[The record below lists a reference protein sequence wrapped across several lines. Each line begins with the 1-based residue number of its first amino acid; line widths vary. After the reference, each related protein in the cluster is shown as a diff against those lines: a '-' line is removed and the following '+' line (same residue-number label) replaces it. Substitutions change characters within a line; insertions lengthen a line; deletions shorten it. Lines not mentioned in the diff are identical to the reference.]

1 MAVVRSIELY
11 LDRTRVPSN
20 GRLMKEVDMVA
31 MATKDPI
38 VTMNHGRVTR
48 GEGRIRT
55 DAAMPPARLTRRG
68 RVVVTGVS
76 ALLIGALSV
85 GLATAAQATRAGSG
99 SPGGYVAKVTVLPG
113 QSLWSLGEAY
123 DPNADTRVIVQE
135 IQQLNSMSGDQVQA
149 GEVLWVP
156 RD

>member
-1 MAVVRSIELY
+1 
-11 LDRTRVPSN
+11 
-20 GRLMKEVDMVA
+20 MKEVDMVA
-31 MATKDPI
+31 MATKAPI
-38 VTMNHGRVTR
+38 VTMNHGRVSR
-48 GEGRIRT
+48 GEGLIRT
-55 DAAMPPARLTRRG
+55 QVALPPARLTRRG

-99 SPGGYVAKVTVLPG
+99 SPGRYVAKVTVLPG

-135 IQQLNSMSGDQVQA
+135 IQQLNSMSGDQVRA
-149 GEVLWVP
+149 GDVLWVP

>member
-1 MAVVRSIELY
+1 
-11 LDRTRVPSN
+11 
-20 GRLMKEVDMVA
+20 MVA
-31 MATKDPI
+31 MATKSPI
-38 VTMNHGRVTR
+38 VAMDHGRVSR
-48 GEGRIRT
+48 GEGLIRT
-55 DAAMPPARLTRRG
+55 QVALPPARLPRRG

-135 IQQLNSMSGDQVQA
+135 IQQLNSMSGDQVRA
-149 GEVLWVP
+149 GDVLWVP
-156 RD
+156 RG

>member
-1 MAVVRSIELY
+1 M
-11 LDRTRVPSN
+11 
-20 GRLMKEVDMVA
+20 
-31 MATKDPI
+31 
-38 VTMNHGRVTR
+38 VTMVSSQPLTAMKR
-48 GEGRIRT
+48 GRIAGDGERFRSRT
-55 DAAMPPARLTRRG
+55 AVPAVRLTRRG
-68 RVVVTGVS
+68 RVVAVGVS
-76 ALLIGALSV
+76 ALAIGAVSIV
-85 GLATAAQATRAGSG
+85 LATAAQAAHAGQA
-99 SPGGYVAKVTVLPG
+99 SPGRYAAKVEVRPG